1 MPQSSQDAEQQEI
14 AKLDSEPA
22 AKPIEPTS
30 GQNLEEELAENVVS
44 KHPEATIPESDVSL
58 ADIERKQSHPWRW
71 IVAIVLLLAA
81 LIAPYWVGR
90 SLVVNHAAAITANFG
105 MLTSYGIALVSWGVT
120 TMLFVSLVMLLVDN
134 HRVAWFLAFV
144 VFLALEQLI
153 AGVSMFKLNF
163 WNATYVI
170 YGSHAYIANS
180 ANLGIIASAIALAVF
195 ALVWVGLLV
204 VVRKDS
210 PLNVLTHV
218 WVSFIMLLVF
228 EVVALIILFCGG
240 FMAAA

>member
-58 ADIERKQSHPWRW
+58 ADIERKQSHPSRW
-71 IVAIVLLLAA
+71 IIAIVLLLAA

-90 SLVVNHAAAITANFG
+90 SLAVDHTATIIANFG

-120 TMLFVSLVMLLVDN
+120 TMLFISLVMLLVDN
-134 HRVAWFLAFV
+134 HRAAWFLAFV

-153 AGVSMFKLNF
+153 AGISMFKLNF
-163 WNATYVI
+163 WNSTYVI
-170 YGSHAYIANS
+170 YGAHAYIANS
-180 ANLGIIASAIALAVF
+180 ANLGIIASAIALAAF